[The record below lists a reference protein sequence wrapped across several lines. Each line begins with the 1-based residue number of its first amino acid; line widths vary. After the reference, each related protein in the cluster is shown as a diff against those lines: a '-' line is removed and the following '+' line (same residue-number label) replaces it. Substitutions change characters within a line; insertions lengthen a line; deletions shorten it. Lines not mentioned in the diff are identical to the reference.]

1 MRDPLDTILSCY
13 THKFEDTGATWATHS
28 DRLALEYAVYLE
40 VMQHYRE
47 MLPNRVTHHLNTDSN
62 DSIALF
68 WKVFD
73 ISYCHPTPIYS

>member
-13 THKFEDTGATWATHS
+13 SHKFEDSGATWSIHA

-47 MLPNRVTHHLNTDSN
+47 MLPNRVGNKPHNVTS
-62 DSIALF
+62 SQ
-68 WKVFD
+68 
-73 ISYCHPTPIYS
+73 Y